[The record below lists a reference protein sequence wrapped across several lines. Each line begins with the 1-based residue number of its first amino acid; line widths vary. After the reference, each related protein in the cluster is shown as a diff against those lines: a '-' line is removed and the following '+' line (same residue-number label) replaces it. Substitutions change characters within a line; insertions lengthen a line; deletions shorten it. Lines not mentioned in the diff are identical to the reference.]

1 MFNFDL
7 VAILQEMQ
15 TKEMKIVKLFTKEL
29 KVYCSHI
36 MAKCGKL
43 TIPWIK
49 DSLSTQNI
57 DLISK

>member
-29 KVYCSHI
+29 KVYCSYI
-36 MAKCGKL
+36 MANMWEVKYPNDQGKL
-43 TIPWIK
+43 KYTK
-49 DSLSTQNI
+49 HRLD
-57 DLISK
+57 